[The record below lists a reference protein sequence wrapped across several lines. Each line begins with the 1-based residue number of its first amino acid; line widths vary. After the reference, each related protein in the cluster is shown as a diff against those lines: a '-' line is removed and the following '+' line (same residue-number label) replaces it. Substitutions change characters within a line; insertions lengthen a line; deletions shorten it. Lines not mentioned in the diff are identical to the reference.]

1 MAMLGPFSDTA
12 KLEESMAVAHQGS
25 HADHRQTSGGPWK
38 SRNLSAS
45 LSCCDN
51 RYQSVP
57 PALWSGDSGIFR
69 ISRQNTPNLA
79 CIKDQ
84 TVDVLRVRRKT
95 ACSKFTIP
103 TVPTDNNRLY
113 CTDPSFTQY
122 HKLYICMRRSEAHVR
137 PMNSKRIAAEA
148 AWRFDQVTSKWSTKC
163 AVNPAP
169 HFPLPEHTDQS
180 WVMITLLLLGL
191 QGANI
196 LDHESANRRHPN
208 ASEGIRGCY

>member
-137 PMNSKRIAAEA
+137 PMNSKKNRGGSSLTVWPSHIKVVHKVRGQPGSSFSIA
-148 AWRFDQVTSKWSTKC
+148 RTYRS
-163 AVNPAP
+163 
-169 HFPLPEHTDQS
+169 
-180 WVMITLLLLGL
+180 VMSH
-191 QGANI
+191 
-196 LDHESANRRHPN
+196 DHSFVIRSPGCKHIGPWERKPK
-208 ASEGIRGCY
+208 ASECIRGCY